1 MPQKNEGKDRM
12 EVLQMSKEFNPVI
25 SFDVTSPDSSVK
37 TGANNLKDDGN
48 KEAEPRELEF
58 PAGQS

>member
-1 MPQKNEGKDRM
+1 M

-25 SFDVTSPDSSVK
+25 SFDVTSPDSSVQ
-37 TGANNLKDDGN
+37 TGANKLKGDGS

-58 PAGQS
+58 PAEQS

>member
-25 SFDVTSPDSSVK
+25 SFDVTSPDNSVR
-37 TGANNLKDDGN
+37 TGITKLKEDGN
-48 KEAEPRELEF
+48 KEVEPRELDF
-58 PAGQS
+58 PAE